1 MKTTDKKA
9 EFIELRAK
17 GLSYAKI
24 AEQLHI
30 SKSTCSSSE
39 GLQGIKTLRRSE
51 LAEALEQRQ
60 DEAQNITIN
69 VELTE

>member
-30 SKSTCSSSE
+30 SKSTGSSSE
-39 GLQGIKTLRRSE
+39 GLQSIKTLRRSE